1 VTTFVALGD
10 SITLGIGDP
19 VRLAPSPGS
28 RKGMRAWRG
37 WAVLLSETLP
47 DPALHIVAG
56 NGALMADLER
66 DQLPVALQLRPDV
79 ASVVIGI
86 NDTLRPNFD
95 TERLAEASAHVIG
108 ALRAAG
114 ADVLTMRL
122 PDPGRMLHLP
132 DVMARPLA
140 KRARLLNDVIDQMAE
155 RFGTLHFD
163 AAGDACVYDPAMWAV
178 DRLHPSERGHRH
190 IARRFHALLAKAGHP
205 VGPPPDAEPVEEPP
219 TRLEQFAWMATK
231 GTAWVARRSTDLVP
245 CLLSMAFAEWRAGR
259 AMPEP
264 EHEAEVAA
272 ARETAAG
279 ASPEQPADARAEGQR
294 EGDSAAVR
302 VTFTGP
308 ELREAG

>member
-19 VRLAPSPGS
+19 IRLGPTAGS
-28 RKGMRAWRG
+28 RGGKRAWRG
-37 WAVLLSETLP
+37 WAALLAETLP

-66 DQLPVALQLRPDV
+66 DQLPSALQLRPDV

-95 TERLAEASAHVIG
+95 PDRLADSSAHVIG

-132 DVMARPLA
+132 DVLARPLA
-140 KRARLLNDVIDQMAE
+140 KRAHLLNDVIDRAAD

-190 IARRFHALLAKAGHP
+190 IARRFHALLTDAGH
-205 VGPPPDAEPVEEPP
+205 VLNPPPGAEPMNEPP
-219 TRLEQFAWMATK
+219 TQLEQLAWMATK
-231 GTAWVARRSTDLVP
+231 GTVWVLRRSTDLVP
-245 CLLSMAFAEWRAGR
+245 NLLAMAFAEWRTG
-259 AMPEP
+259 MP
-264 EHEAEVAA
+264 AELTPPVEEGESQT
-272 ARETAAG
+272 ARVPQ
-279 ASPEQPADARAEGQR
+279 S
-294 EGDSAAVR
+294 
-302 VTFTGP
+302 
-308 ELREAG
+308 

>member
-1 VTTFVALGD
+1 MTTFAALGD

-19 VRLAPSPGS
+19 VRLAPPPGQRTGS
-28 RKGMRAWRG
+28 RAWRG
-37 WAVLLSETLP
+37 WAVLLAETLR

-66 DQLPVALQLRPDV
+66 DQLPAALQLRPDV
-79 ASVVIGI
+79 ASVIIGI

-95 TERLAEASAHVIG
+95 PDRLAESAAHVIG

-132 DVMARPLA
+132 DMLATPLA
-140 KRARLLNDVIDQMAE
+140 KRAHLLNDVIDQAAE

-190 IARRFHALLAKAGHP
+190 IARRFHELLAGAGHL
-205 VGPPPDAEPVEEPP
+205 VGPPPGAEPIEEPP
-219 TRLEQFAWMATK
+219 TRVEQFAWMATK
-231 GTAWVARRSTDLVP
+231 GAAWVVRRSTDLVP

-259 AMPEP
+259 TLPEP
-264 EHEAEVAA
+264 EYEAEVAA
-272 ARETAAG
+272 DLAIVEAAPVQQAGTAA
-279 ASPEQPADARAEGQR
+279 
-294 EGDSAAVR
+294 
-302 VTFTGP
+302 
-308 ELREAG
+308 

>member
-19 VRLAPSPGS
+19 VRLAPPPGR
-28 RKGMRAWRG
+28 RKGPRAWRG

-66 DQLPVALQLRPDV
+66 DQLPAALQLRPEV

-95 TERLAEASAHVIG
+95 PDRLAETSAHVIG

-132 DVMARPLA
+132 DVLARPLA
-140 KRARLLNDVIDQMAE
+140 KRAHLLNDVIDQMAE
-155 RFGTLHFD
+155 RFGTLTYD
-163 AAGDACVYDPAMWAV
+163 AAGDPFVYDPPMWAV
-178 DRLHPSERGHRH
+178 DRLHPSERGHRL
-190 IARRFHALLAKAGHP
+190 IARRFHDLLAAAGHP
-205 VGPPPDAEPVEEPP
+205 VGPPPGAEPVEEPP
-219 TRLEQFAWMATK
+219 TRAEQFAWMATK
-231 GTAWVARRSTDLVP
+231 GTVWVARRSTDLVP
-245 CLLSMAFAEWRAGR
+245 CLLSMAFEEWRAGR
-259 AMPEP
+259 ALPEP
-264 EHEAEVAA
+264 EHEAEIAA
-272 ARETAAG
+272 ERETATEAAPQQSAAAG
-279 ASPEQPADARAEGQR
+279 DGSGAPAD
-294 EGDSAAVR
+294 SAPVSA
-302 VTFTGP
+302 TFTSP

>member
-19 VRLAPSPGS
+19 VRLAPPPGR

-66 DQLPVALQLRPDV
+66 DQLPAALQLRPDV
-79 ASVVIGI
+79 ASVIIGI

-95 TERLAEASAHVIG
+95 TERLAETSAHVIG

-140 KRARLLNDVIDQMAE
+140 ERAHLLNDVIDQMAE
-155 RFGTLHFD
+155 RFGTLNYD

-190 IARRFHALLAKAGHP
+190 IARRFHELLAKAGHP
-205 VGPPPDAEPVEEPP
+205 VGPAPGAEPLEEPP
-219 TRLEQFAWMATK
+219 TRLEQVAWMATK
-231 GTAWVARRSTDLVP
+231 GTVWVVRRSTDLVP

-259 AMPEP
+259 GVPEP
-264 EHEAEVAA
+264 VHEAQVIAEREAA
-272 ARETAAG
+272 AEAAPEPQAEAGTAA
-279 ASPEQPADARAEGQR
+279 
-294 EGDSAAVR
+294 
-302 VTFTGP
+302 
-308 ELREAG
+308 